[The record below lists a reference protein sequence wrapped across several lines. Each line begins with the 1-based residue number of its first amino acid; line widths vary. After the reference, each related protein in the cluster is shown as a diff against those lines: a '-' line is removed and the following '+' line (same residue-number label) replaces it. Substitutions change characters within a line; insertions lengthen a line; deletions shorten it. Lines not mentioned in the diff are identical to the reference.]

1 MIVFITKDLM
11 IQSSAA
17 ANAHERHVVLET
29 TANVQQA
36 VESLA
41 GGNVELLLLDLQ
53 TPNLDLTCL
62 LARLSGMECR
72 PATIA
77 FAQHVE
83 VQLLQ
88 SANQPEIDQVMTR
101 GQFSRNL
108 PDIISRVAQSR

>member
-1 MIVFITKDLM
+1 M

-17 ANAHERHVVLET
+17 ANAREHGVALET
-29 TANVQQA
+29 TTNVQQV

-53 TPNLDLTCL
+53 TPNLDLTQL
-62 LARLSGMECR
+62 LSTLSSMESR

-83 VQLLQ
+83 VQLLK
-88 SANQPEIDQVMTR
+88 SANKPMIDQVMTR